1 MLLSLIGYTKLDGDL
16 YDAWGFIG
24 PKRWGPYDLER
35 MLEARLAVRGLS
47 LMEEGEALD
56 AMNWEEPLAY
66 ILFVSCS

>member
-1 MLLSLIGYTKLDGDL
+1 MLLGLRGLTKLYGDF

-24 PKRWGPYDLER
+24 PKWWGPFDLER
-35 MLEARLAVRGLS
+35 MLEERLAVRGLS
-47 LMEEGEALD
+47 LVKEGEALD